1 MRYAGGLG
9 WPRLSGKTGEFS
21 AGSMATRAG
30 FRITHWQSRP
40 SFAVYSGWTWRKTA
54 FILPI
59 LIKFTYKGG
68 NVSISAAASPE
79 SVILKVKDSGMGIE
93 PKRIED
99 LFSPHK
105 NLSTQGTYQEK
116 GTGLGLVL
124 CKEFIDKHNGEI
136 WVESEEGM
144 GSEFFIK
151 LFQ

>member
-59 LIKFTYKGG
+59 LVKKGMFHL
-68 NVSISAAASPE
+68 
-79 SVILKVKDSGMGIE
+79 LKKLIGQKNDCPLITNTIHIMRK
-93 PKRIED
+93 PKKR
-99 LFSPHK
+99 LA
-105 NLSTQGTYQEK
+105 
-116 GTGLGLVL
+116 
-124 CKEFIDKHNGEI
+124 
-136 WVESEEGM
+136 
-144 GSEFFIK
+144 
-151 LFQ
+151 

>member
-59 LIKFTYKGG
+59 LGLAALG
-68 NVSISAAASPE
+68 ELRAAATLLPGLETELARSYA
-79 SVILKVKDSGMGIE
+79 
-93 PKRIED
+93 
-99 LFSPHK
+99 
-105 NLSTQGTYQEK
+105 LSFVHVLYALAGLATLIAALVFVLLRKQGT
-116 GTGLGLVL
+116 TSSAVSA
-124 CKEFIDKHNGEI
+124 
-136 WVESEEGM
+136 VA
-144 GSEFFIK
+144 
-151 LFQ
+151 

>member
-59 LIKFTYKGG
+59 LKPCLFWIDNSSHSMGG
-68 NVSISAAASPE
+68 VISDYQFIGIYFYTFILQYITHGFSGLYFYRLISIQF
-79 SVILKVKDSGMGIE
+79 ILVVFRPKNGSFRTNRSNGI
-93 PKRIED
+93 I
-99 LFSPHK
+99 
-105 NLSTQGTYQEK
+105 N
-116 GTGLGLVL
+116 
-124 CKEFIDKHNGEI
+124 
-136 WVESEEGM
+136 
-144 GSEFFIK
+144 
-151 LFQ
+151 